1 MKNKFVLLFYLLIT
15 ASFVYAQDF
24 EFSHLNSA
32 NGLSNNQVERIFRDS
47 RGFMWFATNLG
58 LNRYDGYTFKIYRH
72 ERNDVQSAPSDRFT
86 SIQEDIDGNLWL
98 LSQQT
103 YTVYNYATESFSQNI
118 DSVLNTYKL
127 PPSADIVEIDENK
140 NFYVY
145 YKNKGIYRYN
155 PQNKETTIYPQSS
168 EGKEFISSSAIVR
181 MQSRNN
187 FLWVSHSDGKIERIN
202 NQTRKVDIRDRYFEG
217 RMQNSIIEKNIFI
230 DSENGLWVYP
240 GYNDKGIVYLA
251 PNSKEWTVFD
261 DRGKHSLSNTFVRC
275 VAEDNKGLI
284 WIGTDHGGIN
294 ILEKKTG
301 HITVL
306 RNEIYN
312 QNSIAQNSVISLF
325 CDNSG
330 IVWAGTYKNGVSYYH
345 PNMYKFKKPHLF
357 YEFYK
362 GEEIFDCN
370 SFYKDNNQ
378 NLWIGTNG
386 NGLIKYNE
394 NDGSTKRYVTEANEP
409 NSISSNIITSIASD
423 HASTL
428 WIGTFFG
435 GLNSFNGSAF
445 TRYQPIEGNS
455 NSLSNKSIYA
465 LKEDS
470 DNNLWIGTLGG
481 GIDQLDPSR
490 KVFTRYNINNSPKL
504 LSNYVLS
511 MSTDPKQNIY
521 VSLDRGINFID
532 SRDKQIKPYFEGNL
546 QDSLTNITI
555 NYTYL
560 DSRELMW
567 IATNNGINVYNPRTQ
582 KFTYIRTKEGLPTDE
597 VVSITE
603 DGDGNIW
610 AGTRNG
616 LVCIHCEYSN
626 QILNFKI
633 ETYNT
638 SDGLPNSIC
647 NHNAIYKDN
656 KGTIYVGFTNGY
668 VKFDPKSIV
677 FNKEVSVPRF
687 TDLIISNQIIKPQ
700 VKYNGRVILEKTIT
714 ELKEITLNYK
724 ETNFTIQFSSLD
736 YIQPQKYH
744 YKYLLE
750 GLDNDWTE
758 IKSGIGAASF
768 SNLNAGKY
776 KLIVYA
782 SNGDNVW
789 TEQPLELNI
798 IVKPPFWMSWW
809 AIGIY
814 LLIIVFLLRWFISY
828 KLRKQKSEFEQ
839 AKMILEANKTHELD
853 ELKLRFFTNISH
865 EFKTPLTLI
874 ITPLEKLLKSPDNEE
889 QKKTLTIMYRNA
901 MNLLKMV
908 NEILDF
914 RKLDQ
919 SKMGLNISKGDIIP
933 FIKDIVLSFSDL
945 ANEKTIRLTFTSYI
959 GELQMD
965 FDKEKISKILTNLL
979 ANAFK
984 YTEEGA
990 IDVNVGI
997 SELLQDTEN
1006 IEKQLI
1012 IKVSDTGI
1020 GINEK
1025 YKDKIFERFF
1035 RVENPDKDIA
1045 SGTGVGL
1052 HLVSEY
1058 VKLHEGTINIESR
1071 EGKGSV
1077 FTVTIPIHN
1086 SSYETIQNQQI
1097 VYTDNNIPEKI
1108 VERDI
1113 AKTPQNPNLPLL
1125 LIVDDNED
1133 LCTFIEDL
1141 FKDNYR
1147 ISVAND
1153 GEEACSLVLDQLP
1166 DIILSDVMMPKM
1178 DGYEFCRRMKA
1189 DMRTSH
1195 IPIILLTAKSSEE
1208 NEYSGIDAGADDFI
1222 SKPFNIDI
1230 LKLKI
1235 AKILEKQKILHNSFR
1250 KKIDI
1255 SPSEI
1260 EITPMDEKFVKK
1272 AVSIVEENIS
1282 NTEFLVEDLCKE
1294 MGMSRVYFYKK
1305 ILALTDKSPSEFIRF
1320 IRLKRAADL
1329 LEKSQLYVN
1338 EIAFQV
1344 GFNDPKYFRKYF
1356 KAEFGVTPNEYKK
1369 NVSQ

>member
-1 MKNKFVLLFYLLIT
+1 MKTRLYLIFYLLIAT
-15 ASFVYAQDF
+15 NIIYAQDF
-24 EFSHLNSA
+24 EFSHLNNT

-58 LNRYDGYTFKIYRH
+58 LNRYDGYNFKVYRH
-72 ERNDVQSAPSDRFT
+72 EQNDPLSPPLDRFT
-86 SIQEDIDGNLWL
+86 SIQEDVNGNLWL
-98 LSQQT
+98 FSTPT
-103 YTVYNYATESFSQNI
+103 YTVYDYKTERFIQNI
-118 DSVLNTYKL
+118 DSILGIYKL
-127 PPSADIVEIDENK
+127 PPSPTIVEIGDNK
-140 NFYVY
+140 NFYIYYNDKGVY
-145 YKNKGIYRYN
+145 KFD
-155 PQNKETTIYPQSS
+155 PQNNETKIYSQSD
-168 EGKEFISSSAIVR
+168 ENIPLNSSAIVR

-187 FLWVSHSDGKIERIN
+187 YLWILHSDGTIERIDE
-202 NQTRKVDIRDRYFEG
+202 QSQKVDIRDNYFRG
-217 RMQNSIIEKNIFI
+217 KMHSSIIEKNIFI

-240 GYNDKGIVYLA
+240 GYEDKGIVYLN
-251 PNSKEWTVFD
+251 PESKEWTIFNN
-261 DRGKHSLSNTFVRC
+261 HSKNLLSSSFVRC
-275 VAEDNKGLI
+275 VVEDSKGMI

-294 ILEKKTG
+294 IYDKKTQD
-301 HITVL
+301 ITVL
-306 RNEIYN
+306 QNKIYN
-312 QNSIAQNSVISLF
+312 NNSVAQNSIISLF
-325 CDNSG
+325 CDKSG
-330 IVWAGTYKNGVSYYH
+330 IVWAGTYKNGISYYH
-345 PNMYKFKKPHLF
+345 PNMFKFKKPPLF
-357 YEFYK
+357 YYFYK
-362 GEEIFDCN
+362 DAETFDCN
-370 SFYKDNNQ
+370 SFFKDKNE

-386 NGLIKYNE
+386 KGLVRYNE
-394 NDGSTKRYVTEANEP
+394 KNGDIKIFQTKANNP
-409 NSISSNIITSIASD
+409 NTISSNIITSITGD
-423 HASTL
+423 HASVI

-435 GLNSFNGSAF
+435 GLNSFNGTSF
-445 TRYQPIEGNS
+445 THYQPEENNP
-455 NSLSNKSIYA
+455 NSLSNKSVYA
-465 LKEDS
+465 LKEDNN
-470 DNNLWIGTLGG
+470 NNLWIGTLGG
-481 GIDQLDPSR
+481 GVDKLNPDR
-490 KVFTRYNINNSPKL
+490 KVFTKHNTDNSPGL
-504 LSNYVLS
+504 PSNYILS
-511 MSTDPKQNIY
+511 MSTDRSQNIY
-521 VSLDRGINFID
+521 LNMDRGISIID
-532 SRDKQIKPYFEGNL
+532 NKDKQIRPFFK
-546 QDSLTNITI
+546 DSLLNSLTSTSI

-560 DSRELMW
+560 DSRGLMW
-567 IATNNGINVYNPRTQ
+567 IATNNGINVYSPQNQ
-582 KFTYIRTKEGLPTDE
+582 KLTYIRAKEGLPTDE
-597 VVSITE
+597 IVSLIE
-603 DGDGNIW
+603 DEDHNIW

-616 LVCIHCEYSN
+616 LVCIHCEYSDHN
-626 QILNFKI
+626 LNFTI
-633 ETYNT
+633 ATYD
-638 SDGLPNSIC
+638 SYDGLPNSVC
-647 NHNAIYKDN
+647 NHNAIYKDDN
-656 KGTIYVGFTNGY
+656 GTIYIGCTNGY
-668 VKFDPKSIV
+668 VSFDPKSIV
-677 FNKEVSVPRF
+677 FNKEVSTPRL
-687 TDLIISNQIIKPQ
+687 TDLIISNQIIRPR
-700 VKYNGRVILEKTIT
+700 VKYNGRVIIENTIT
-714 ELKEITLNYK
+714 ELSEIVLNYK

-736 YIQPQKYH
+736 FIQPQKYH

-758 IKSGIGAASF
+758 IKAGTGAASF

-789 TEQPLELNI
+789 TEKPLELSI

-809 AIGIY
+809 AIIIY
-814 LLIIVFLLRWFISY
+814 LLIAFILLRWFIIY
-828 KLRKQKSEFEQ
+828 KLKKQKSEFDQ
-839 AKMILEANKTHELD
+839 ARMIIEANKTHELD

-874 ITPLEKLLKSPDNEE
+874 ISPLEKLLKSSDNSED
-889 QKKTLTIMYRNA
+889 QKKTLSIMYRNA
-901 MNLLKMV
+901 ANLLKMV

-919 SKMGLNISKGDIIP
+919 NKMGLNISRGDIIP

-945 ANEKTIRLTFTSYI
+945 ANEKAIRLTFTSYV

-965 FDKEKISKILTNLL
+965 FDREKMFKILANLL

-984 YTEEGA
+984 YTEEGS

-997 SELLQDTEN
+997 SELLQN
-1006 IEKQLI
+1006 IETPEKQLS

-1020 GINEK
+1020 GISNK
-1025 YKDKIFERFF
+1025 HKDKIFERFF
-1035 RVENPDKDIA
+1035 RVENPDRDIV

-1058 VKLHEGTINIESR
+1058 VKLHGGSVSVDSL

-1077 FTVTIPIHN
+1077 FTVLITIHN
-1086 SSYETIQNQQI
+1086 SSYQEMQSQQI
-1097 VYTDNNIPEKI
+1097 VYSGNNKEKT
-1108 VERDI
+1108 VSEDI
-1113 AKTPQNPNLPLL
+1113 EKTPQNSNLPLL

-1133 LCTFIEDL
+1133 FCTFIEDL
-1141 FKDNYR
+1141 FKNDYR
-1147 ISVAND
+1147 ISIAND
-1153 GEEACSLVLDQLP
+1153 GAEACTLVLDQLP

-1178 DGYEFCRRMKA
+1178 DGYKFCRRMKE

-1208 NEYSGIDAGADDFI
+1208 NKYSGIDAGADDFI
-1222 SKPFNIDI
+1222 SKPFNIDL

-1235 AKILEKQKILHNSFR
+1235 AKILEKQKELHSSFR

-1369 NVSQ
+1369 NLSQ